1 MTDDHPPVYGRRGE
15 RNIGLDR
22 TDSMKILHVMAGKD
36 NGGAETYSTDV
47 MLALHRS
54 GLDQCIVVRDNAPRA
69 RELEASGLRL
79 AKGVLRPPLHILRRR
94 HLADLIRREEPDIV
108 HCWMRR
114 AVSLMPASVTAQ
126 AVVGW
131 FGDYED
137 VGHFARCTHLV
148 GVTEDIVHSMRQSGI
163 PQETATYIPTFPSV
177 VDMAPIDRGSLDT
190 PNDATV
196 LLTLSRLHPVK
207 GLDTLLHALA
217 QVPNAFLWMAGEGPM
232 RSGLE
237 DLARKLGV
245 EARVRFLGWRTDRG
259 ALLKSADIC
268 VLPSRYEPFG
278 TVILEAWATRK
289 PFVACASAG
298 PKAHVRNGVNGMLA
312 PIDDAPAL
320 AATINTV
327 IQDAG
332 LRARIVERG
341 FADYERGFTHEAIT
355 TRWID
360 YYRSLIKA
368 PPQAHIAA
376 AR

>member
-1 MTDDHPPVYGRRGE
+1 
-15 RNIGLDR
+15 
-22 TDSMKILHVMAGKD
+22 MKILHVMAGKD

-54 GLDQCIVVRDNAPRA
+54 GLNQCIVVRDNAPRA
-69 RELEASGLRL
+69 RELETSGLRL

-94 HLADLIRREEPDIV
+94 HLAHLIRREAPDIV

-114 AVSLMPASVTAQ
+114 AVSLLPRSFTAR

-137 VGHFARCTHLV
+137 VAHFDHCTHLV
-148 GVTEDIVHSMRQSGI
+148 GVTEDIVRSMRESGI
-163 PQETATYIPTFPSV
+163 AQEVATYIPTFPSV
-177 VDMAPIDRGSLDT
+177 VDMAPLDRASLNT
-190 PNDATV
+190 PADAPV

-207 GLDTLLHALA
+207 GLDTLLQALA
-217 QVPNAFLWMAGEGPM
+217 QIPDAFLWMAGDGPM
-232 RSGLE
+232 RTGLE

-278 TVILEAWATRK
+278 TVILEAWATRR

-298 PKAHVRNGVNGMLA
+298 PKAHIRHGINGMLA

-320 AATINTV
+320 AATISAV
-327 IQDAG
+327 IEDAG
-332 LRARIVERG
+332 LRTRIVERG
-341 FADYERGFTHEAIT
+341 FADYERGFTIEAIT
-355 TRWID
+355 SRWIA
-360 YYRSLIKA
+360 YYGSLIEA
-368 PPQAHIAA
+368 PPRAYIAA
-376 AR
+376 PR